1 MKPGG
6 NRMAYLVEGVVN
18 YLKPDSEVRRIGE
31 FATAE
36 EAIATAQKMVDEFLR
51 RSFKPGMDANSLVK
65 LYKTQAEYPF
75 VFRDDDLTV
84 NVPGFEH
91 SHYARNRAMV
101 VCSGKK

>member
-1 MKPGG
+1 
-6 NRMAYLVEGVVN
+6 MAYLVEGVVN

-36 EAIATAQKMVDEFLR
+36 EAIATAQKIVDEFLR
-51 RSFKPGMDANSLVK
+51 RSFKPGMDARSLVK
-65 LYKTQAEYPF
+65 LYKTQGEYPF

-91 SHYARNRAMV
+91 SHYAKDRAAE
-101 VCSGKK
+101 VCNGKK